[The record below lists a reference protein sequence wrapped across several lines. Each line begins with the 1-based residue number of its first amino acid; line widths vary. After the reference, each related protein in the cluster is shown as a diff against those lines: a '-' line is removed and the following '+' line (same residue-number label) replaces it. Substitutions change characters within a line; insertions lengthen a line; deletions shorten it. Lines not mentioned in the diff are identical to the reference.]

1 MEILNKIFE
10 IIEAH
15 PKTSSSGVLAKAM
28 ASACNGQYTVSLLDV
43 SVKLD
48 DNGKSLVD
56 RLARIAQEPDYSN
69 TAQDNAIRK
78 LQALGFI
85 N

>member
-15 PKTSSSGVLAKAM
+15 PKTSSSGVLANAM
-28 ASACNGQYTVSLLDV
+28 ASACNGQYTVALLDV
-43 SVKLD
+43 SVNLD
-48 DNGKSLVD
+48 DNGKGLVD

-69 TAQDNAIRK
+69 DAQALAIKK